1 MSAIFALNDKQRKK
15 GTPMSYGHFDDAA
28 REYVITNPK
37 TPVKWINYIGTL
49 AFGGFVDH
57 TGGALICKDD
67 PSLNRITKYIQQMP
81 SSEFKGETLY
91 CRIREKNGY
100 RVFSPFFVPTLDP
113 PDRFECHVG
122 LGYTRIITECHGVR
136 TDCCIF
142 VPFDGKLE
150 LRDIRI
156 TNISGNTLSL
166 DLIPVIEYSH
176 FDAVKQYTNADW
188 VPQTMQSR
196 CHTDAAGLRVL
207 FQYAFMKR
215 DTNVNLFTSNLAA
228 SSFTTDR
235 KRFLGDNEYGTW
247 KHPLMLDR
255 GELDNYEARRGDTI
269 AALMHRL
276 GKLKPG
282 EERRLITQLCQEPG
296 LEAAMPQIERF
307 RKPAEVDKAF
317 KNMAAFWER
326 HLSVLQVKTPE
337 ASFDSMVNVHN
348 PRQCFIT
355 FNWSRYLSYYQL
367 GLGSRGLGFRDSSQD
382 VMGVAGHIPAMAK
395 PLIVKLLSTQ
405 KCNGSAMH
413 QFNPLSME
421 ASNGDAHER
430 PDRPQYY
437 GDDHVWIVLAVCT
450 YVKETGDSAF
460 LSEVVPYYDKTRGGA
475 PAEKGAVID
484 HLRRSLHFTRENTGS
499 HGLPLLGFADWNDCV
514 NLPAGAESL
523 FNACLY
529 GKALLEMIEL
539 AGFLGKSGWV
549 EEYRADYLAMKAK
562 VNEIAWDGEWF
573 VRYFDAGGT
582 PLGSHK
588 NEHGKIYINGQ
599 SWPVI
604 AGFADAE
611 RGRTALDSGRK
622 MLNTPKGIKL
632 STPGFNGFDPAK
644 GGITTYPP
652 GAKEN
657 GGIFLHTNP
666 WVMIAETLLGNGD
679 RAYEYYDQI
688 NPAKKNGCIDEYECE
703 PYVYA
708 QNILGDEHPQFGL
721 GRNSWLSGTSSW
733 TYQAAT
739 KHILGIRPAY
749 NGLVV
754 DPCIPSSWKSFTVTR
769 TFRGCVYRISVK
781 NPGRKN
787 RGVSSMTVNG
797 RNINGN
803 LVPLGKEGET
813 MTVEVVLG

>member
-1 MSAIFALNDKQRKK
+1 M
-15 GTPMSYGHFDDAA
+15 TYGYFDDAA
-28 REYVITNPK
+28 REYVITSPK
-37 TPVKWINYIGTL
+37 TPVKWINYIGTI

-57 TGGALICKDD
+57 TGGALICKGD

-91 CRIREKNGY
+91 CRIREGNGY
-100 RVFSPFFVPTLDP
+100 RLFSPFFVPTLDP
-113 PDRFECHVG
+113 FDRFECHVG
-122 LGYTRIITECHGVR
+122 LGYTRIVTVMYGVL
-136 TDCCIF
+136 TDCRIF
-142 VPFDGKLE
+142 VPLDAHLE
-150 LRDIRI
+150 IRDIRVS
-156 TNISGNTLSL
+156 NISGKPLSL
-166 DLIPVIEYSH
+166 DLIPVLEYTH

-196 CHTDAAGLRVL
+196 CVTDNNGLSIL
-207 FQYAFMKR
+207 LQYAFMKR
-215 DTNVNLFTSNLAA
+215 DTNVNLFTSNLPA
-228 SSFTTDR
+228 SSFATDR

-247 KHPLMLDR
+247 KHPLLLKNA
-255 GELDNYEARRGDTI
+255 ELDSSEANRGDNI

-276 GKLKPG
+276 GTLAPG
-282 EERRLITQLCQEPG
+282 EERRLVTQLCQEKNV
-296 LEAAMPQIERF
+296 EAAMPQIKRF
-307 RKPAEVDKAF
+307 RNTAEVDRAI
-317 KNMAAFWER
+317 AAQADFWQR
-326 HLSVLQVKTPE
+326 HLSVMQVRTPD
-337 ASFDSMVNVHN
+337 AAFNSMINVHN
-348 PRQCFIT
+348 PRQCFVT

-367 GLGSRGLGFRDSSQD
+367 GLGTRGLGFRDSSQD
-382 VMGVAGHIPAMAK
+382 VMGVTGHLPVEAK
-395 PLIVKLLSTQ
+395 ALLIKLLSTQ

-437 GDDHVWIVLAVCT
+437 GDDHLWIVLAVT
-450 YVKETGDSAF
+450 SYVKDTGDSAF
-460 LSEVVPYYDKTRGGA
+460 LREIVPYYEKSRGGD
-475 PAEKGAVID
+475 PVEKDTVVD
-484 HLRRSLHFTRENTGS
+484 HLRRALHFTRENMGV

-514 NLPAGAESL
+514 NLPAGAESM

-539 AGFLGKSGWV
+539 AAFLNKKALV
-549 EEYRADYLAMKAK
+549 DEYTSDYAAIKAS
-562 VNEIAWDGEWF
+562 VNEKAWDGQWYL
-573 VRYFDAGGT
+573 RYFDADGT
-582 PLGSHK
+582 PLGSHN
-588 NEHGKIYINGQ
+588 NEYGKIYINGQ

-604 AGFADAE
+604 AGFASPE
-611 RGRTALDSGRK
+611 RGRAALDSVRK

-632 STPGFNGFDPAK
+632 STPGFNGFDPSK

-666 WVMIAETLLGNGD
+666 WVMIAETILGNGD
-679 RAYEYYDQI
+679 YAYEYYDQI
-688 NPAKKNGCIDEYECE
+688 NPAKKNERIDEYEVE

-739 KHILGIRPAY
+739 KHILGLRSAY
-749 NGLVV
+749 NGLVI
-754 DPCIPSSWKSFTVTR
+754 DPCIPSSWEGFSVERK
-769 TFRGCVYRISVK
+769 FRGCLYRVSVK
-781 NPGRKN
+781 NPDHKN
-787 RGVSSMTVNG
+787 KGVASMTVNG
-797 RNINGN
+797 RLQKGN

-813 MTVEVVLG
+813 VAIEVVLG